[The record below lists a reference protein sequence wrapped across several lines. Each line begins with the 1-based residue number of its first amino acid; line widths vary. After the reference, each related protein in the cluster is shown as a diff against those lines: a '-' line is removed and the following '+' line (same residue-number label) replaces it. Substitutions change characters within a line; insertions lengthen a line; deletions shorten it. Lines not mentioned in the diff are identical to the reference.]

1 MNTKIHTTTDYDQF
15 KFLKENRPI
24 NQKHVDKLVQSMR
37 EVYLPVPILVV
48 ERNVIFPCLVVKDG
62 QHRVMAAKECGY
74 PIHYIIGEDD
84 ADITVDQIRTI
95 NETVRPWSMN
105 DYLHSFMTTEEDPTG
120 PYHTF
125 DWFKKRY
132 NFPFQI
138 NIDLLCNRP
147 MQETSMSVFKKGK
160 IEIKNLADAVE
171 KADFFISLKDY
182 TPLYHDRSFVLSLI
196 IAMRDGRFNKE
207 HFRNQLA
214 KCRSELYKC
223 NSATQYMERIN
234 YIYNYRTRGERMS
247 FAVAQQGNGAYI
259 KPNLEEVALS

>member
-1 MNTKIHTTTDYDQF
+1 MQTKIYTTTDYDQF

-105 DYLHSFMTTEEDPTG
+105 DYLHSFMTTEEDVTG

-147 MQETSMSVFKKGK
+147 MQETSMGIFKKGK

-182 TPLYHDRSFVLSLI
+182 TPLYHDRSFILALI
-196 IAMRDGRFNKE
+196 IAMRDDRFNKE
-207 HFRNQLA
+207 HFRSQLE

-234 YIYNYRTRGERMS
+234 YIYNYRARGERMS

-259 KPNLEEVALS
+259 KPSYPRAVNG